1 MAIKQ
6 MEHMFLSLYV
16 VLLLT
21 VLTASSPV
29 YNTSPVKDMAE
40 TGAPN
45 SISDTLKSSF
55 GKYDFQTV
63 TSSRTKAATSWLKRN
78 CSFLVNSSRK
88 LER

>member
-6 MEHMFLSLYV
+6 MGHMFASLYF

-40 TGAPN
+40 KETLN
-45 SISDTLKSSF
+45 SISDTLKSSL
-55 GKYDFQTV
+55 GKYDFQIV
-63 TSSRTKAATSWLKRN
+63 TSYKSGHK
-78 CSFLVNSSRK
+78 LV
-88 LER
+88 ET

>member
-1 MAIKQ
+1 
-6 MEHMFLSLYV
+6 
-16 VLLLT
+16 
-21 VLTASSPV
+21 
-29 YNTSPVKDMAE
+29 MAE